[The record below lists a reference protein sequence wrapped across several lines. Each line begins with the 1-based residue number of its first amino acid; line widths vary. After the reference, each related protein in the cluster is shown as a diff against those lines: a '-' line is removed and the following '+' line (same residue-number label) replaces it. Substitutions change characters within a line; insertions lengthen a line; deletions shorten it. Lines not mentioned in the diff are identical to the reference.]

1 MTVCGDVDDAH
12 RLWLSMGG
20 GISDSSF
27 ATRNQG
33 EKIDYIIQYD
43 GIIYKFTNTYMPG
56 RAVLMDWLHGYRGK
70 SKFRKKTM
78 KIWRKGVDNLSKL
91 VYRRS
96 DKRYFPTL
104 LTVSFF
110 NR

>member
-1 MTVCGDVDDAH
+1 
-12 RLWLSMGG
+12 
-20 GISDSSF
+20 
-27 ATRNQG
+27 
-33 EKIDYIIQYD
+33 
-43 GIIYKFTNTYMPG
+43 
-56 RAVLMDWLHGYRGK
+56 MDWLHGYRGK

-96 DKRYFPTL
+96 DKHYFPTL